1 MAQPLST
8 DDKRFELL
16 VSAVVDYA
24 IYMLDPQGRVAS
36 WNAGAE
42 KIKGYTSSEIV
53 GEHFSRFYTP
63 EEQADGKPAR
73 ALKIA
78 AETGRFEDE
87 AWRVRKNGERFW
99 ALVAIDAIRDEGG
112 TLIGFA
118 KITRDI
124 SDRREAQIKLEEARE
139 QLFQAQK
146 MEALGQLTGGLAH
159 DFNNLLTA
167 IISGAELALRH
178 PGDQDRVAR
187 FLEGIRGSAQRGASL
202 TRQLLAF
209 ARRQPLEAKSVDLA
223 VQLPETVALLRHSVS
238 TEIQVLQDLAGTLPN
253 VDVDPGQ
260 LELALL
266 NLGFNARDAMPD
278 GGKLTIRAELV
289 RLSGVEGLHGDFVL
303 IRVSDTGT
311 GIPAEILDR
320 IFEPF
325 FTTKGFGKGTGLGL
339 SQVYGFA
346 RQSNGG
352 IAVDS
357 ELGSGTSVKLYL
369 PVSGALAEAVRAPT
383 AIHSG
388 RILVVEDDA
397 VVAELAAELLRTM
410 DYEPHVVSSAADAL
424 HALSRGEQ
432 VDLLFTDVVMPGGMS
447 GLELARKV
455 RERFPELPVLLTTG
469 YSEAVGGSA
478 SEFPVLAKPYQ
489 FDDLAKALA
498 GLLQPARV
506 PVPS

>member
-1 MAQPLST
+1 MAQTFSP
-8 DDKRFELL
+8 DDRRYELL

-24 IYMLDPQGRVAS
+24 IYMLDPDGRVAS

-42 KIKGYTSSEIV
+42 KIKGYTSAEV
-53 GEHFSRFYTP
+53 LGQHFSRFYTA
-63 EEQADGKPAR
+63 EDQADGRPGR
-73 ALKIA
+73 ALRIA

-87 AWRVRKNGERFW
+87 AWRIRKDGSRFW
-99 ALVAIDAIRDEGG
+99 ALVAIDAIRDEDGS
-112 TLIGFA
+112 LIGFA

-124 SDRREAQIKLEEARE
+124 SDRRDAQLKLEEARE

-167 IISGAELALRH
+167 IISGAELALRN

-187 FLEGIRGSAQRGASL
+187 FLAGIRGSAQRGASL

-209 ARRQPLEAKSVDLA
+209 ARRQPLEAKTVDLA
-223 VQLPETVALLRHSVS
+223 VQLPATVDLLRHSVS
-238 TEIQVLQDLAGTLPN
+238 TEIQVVQDLAGTLPT

-278 GGKLTIRAELV
+278 GGTLTIRAEPVHLA
-289 RLSGVEGLHGDFVL
+289 GAEGLHGDFVL
-303 IRVSDTGT
+303 ITVGDTGS
-311 GIPAEILDR
+311 GIPPEIRDR

-346 RQSNGG
+346 RQSSGG

-357 ELGSGTSVKLYL
+357 EPGKGASVRLYL
-369 PVSGALAEAVRAPT
+369 PVSGSAGVGARSPT
-383 AIHSG
+383 DLHSG
-388 RILVVEDDA
+388 HVLVVEDDL
-397 VVAELAAELLRTM
+397 VVAELAAELLRTL
-410 DYEPHVVSSAADAL
+410 DYEPYVVHSASDAL
-424 HALSRGEQ
+424 HALGRGER

-469 YSEAVGGSA
+469 YSEAVGGAA

-489 FDDLAKALA
+489 FDDLARALGA
-498 GLLQPARV
+498 LLTPRRLA
-506 PVPS
+506 VPS